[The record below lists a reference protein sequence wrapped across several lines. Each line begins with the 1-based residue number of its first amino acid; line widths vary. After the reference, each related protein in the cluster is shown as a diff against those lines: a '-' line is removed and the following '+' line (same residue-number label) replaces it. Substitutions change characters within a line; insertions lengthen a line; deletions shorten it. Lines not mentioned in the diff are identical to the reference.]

1 MYRYRYTG
9 TCAFLR
15 LKHRKVQFFVSPY
28 WMGLFF
34 KNNKHPPA
42 YFVPTPHTT
51 MSFSKPTI
59 EQDAAK
65 ARDEFVIAVWTGTL
79 PQTIEHEMRSELT
92 SVGNFY
98 DDLLSLDNHTIR
110 VHLIMHDFRIAESG

>member
-1 MYRYRYTG
+1 MHPQGRVWAVVF
-9 TCAFLR
+9 CLFAFII
-15 LKHRKVQFFVSPY
+15 
-28 WMGLFF
+28 
-34 KNNKHPPA
+34 NKIQHTHPATTNPSDHTTSIE
-42 YFVPTPHTT
+42 TPHNK
-51 MSFSKPTI
+51 MSLSKPTI

-79 PQTIEHEMRSELT
+79 PQTVEHEMRSELT

-110 VHLIMHDFRIAESG
+110 VHLIMHDLRIAESAG